1 VDKHPVVLE
10 TTGLS
15 LDKGDHMIAED
26 KGDHMIAEPS
36 VTDNRE
42 SVAASTIREL
52 RELAELSGDPGQ
64 FNELIDLF
72 LRELQLAAASMTEAF
87 ANRDADGLGKLAH
100 ALKGSS
106 GSMGAARLALL
117 CLELEE
123 MTKNTD
129 LQEAKGQVVLIES
142 EICVVQELLAGETVR
157 LRR

>member
-15 LDKGDHMIAED
+15 LDKSG
-26 KGDHMIAEPS
+26 HMIAEPS
-36 VTDNRE
+36 VIDNRE

-106 GSMGAARLALL
+106 GSMGAARLASL

-142 EICVVQELLAGETVR
+142 EICVVQELLAGETSD
-157 LRR
+157 